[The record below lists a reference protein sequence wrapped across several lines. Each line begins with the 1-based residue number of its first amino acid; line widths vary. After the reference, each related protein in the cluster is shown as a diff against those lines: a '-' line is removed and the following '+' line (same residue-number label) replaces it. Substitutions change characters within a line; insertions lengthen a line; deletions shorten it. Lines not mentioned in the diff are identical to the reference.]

1 MAYEHVLYEV
11 SNRVATITLNRPEAM
26 NALSPAL
33 EDEMHAALDDAD
45 ADEEVRAII
54 LTGAGRAFSAGFD
67 IAPSDARRSRLDPSG
82 RQLSDFL
89 KDRWDRDTS
98 MSERLLHLWR
108 LNTPVI
114 AAVNGW
120 ALGGGFWYTLA
131 CDITIASEDA
141 TFGQP
146 EVRHISNTSFLFA
159 ALAGW
164 KAAHRYSLTGDH
176 FDAPEALRLGLINEI
191 VPGDQVMTRAR
202 ALAERI
208 AKVPEPS
215 VRLNKAITC
224 FGWLAMG
231 LGSAMLMND
240 PLSVLVHSSH
250 NAERDRL
257 LAAMQEGGLRAFLEA
272 RDGPFRPEPFGPKSK
287 SERTAS
293 RECAGSG
300 VFEPPTVTDTTRH
313 RRIDT

>member
-1 MAYEHVLYEV
+1 MPYEYVLYEV
-11 SNRVATITLNRPEAM
+11 ANKVATITLNRPEAM
-26 NALSPAL
+26 NALSPGL
-33 EDEMHAALDDAD
+33 EGEMHAALDEAD
-45 ADEEVRAII
+45 ADENVRAII

-67 IAPSDARRSRLDPSG
+67 IAPSEERSARNDPKG
-82 RQLSDFL
+82 NDIAGFL
-89 KDRWDRDTS
+89 KYRWDRDTTT
-98 MSERLLHLWR
+98 SERLLHVWR
-108 LNTPVI
+108 LGTPVI

-131 CDITIASEDA
+131 CDITIAAENA

-146 EVRHISNTSFLFA
+146 EVRHISNTTFLFA

-191 VPGDQVMTRAR
+191 VPVDQLMPRAR

-215 VRLNKAITC
+215 VRLNKAVTC
-224 FGWLAMG
+224 FGFLSMG
-231 LGSAMLMND
+231 LGSALMIND

-250 NAERDRL
+250 NPDRDKL
-257 LAAMQEGGLRAFLEA
+257 FAAMKENGLRGFLEA

-287 SERTAS
+287 
-293 RECAGSG
+293 
-300 VFEPPTVTDTTRH
+300 
-313 RRIDT
+313 